1 MHELQYIK
9 PTSLNLFCKG
19 ENQVLSHLYKV
30 IVSELHLV
38 AYRYVKCEAE
48 AEDIVADCFEK
59 LLKMPNDRRIQKFI
73 SNKINIK
80 AMLFIMVRNQSLDV
94 LKINKNR
101 SRILE
106 NIQKEFPML
115 AFNESLT
122 NTTQSNF
129 DALLATLPV
138 KEKTVAVK
146 IGTKIIT
153 RKADSTHWKFQENI
167 GWNYLWHTLTENQNV
182 SVAENPK
189 YNF

>member
-138 KEKTVAVK
+138 KEKTVLTLVIDGFTKEEIVNQMGISEKTVSNLLCNARRKVK
-146 IGTKIIT
+146 NNWVIYM
-153 RKADSTHWKFQENI
+153 E
-167 GWNYLWHTLTENQNV
+167 
-182 SVAENPK
+182 
-189 YNF
+189 